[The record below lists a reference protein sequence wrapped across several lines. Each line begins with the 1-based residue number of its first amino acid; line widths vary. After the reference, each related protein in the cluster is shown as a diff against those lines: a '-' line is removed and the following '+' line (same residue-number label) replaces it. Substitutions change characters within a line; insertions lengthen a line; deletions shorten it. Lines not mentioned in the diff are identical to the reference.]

1 MNQNAIH
8 TGSCLPSL
16 RASYGWRLLLLLFLP
31 LVLAGCGKNEFNV
44 EFKLNP
50 KVSGNYRLVY
60 YASDK
65 RTGFMMDMVAPVDKG
80 VNKTRCITR
89 NPVLVYIFNVGD
101 RRPAA
106 AFYAERGDKVRI
118 EGDEADPLTWK
129 IGGNKIN
136 REWSEWR
143 NANAALIR
151 TGDVKGINAAVAKFV
166 KANTDSKVSTL
177 LLLTTYDRRE
187 DEAGFLKLWNSLD
200 DDAKPASLV
209 SLVGRTD
216 RLTSAEVAPP
226 AAVPLLRLHAMGDSL
241 VDLNPRRYQATL
253 LYFNR
258 VDDGG
263 TPGCA
268 DSLRH
273 LLGEEKS
280 SRGRVAVISF
290 ETDSV
295 AWLTKA
301 RSDSLDK
308 ALNAWIPIGEASE
321 KVADMGVT
329 RTPFFIVADTKGK
342 QIYRGDQLKD
352 ALKTY
357 RRLVARQPAKT
368 NKPAKATK
376 QTDVRK

>member
-1 MNQNAIH
+1 M
-8 TGSCLPSL
+8 TEELP
-16 RASYGWRLLLLLFLP
+16 G
-31 LVLAGCGKNEFNV
+31 
-44 EFKLNP
+44 
-50 KVSGNYRLVY
+50 
-60 YASDK
+60 
-65 RTGFMMDMVAPVDKG
+65 
-80 VNKTRCITR
+80 
-89 NPVLVYIFNVGD
+89 
-101 RRPAA
+101 
-106 AFYAERGDKVRI
+106 
-118 EGDEADPLTWK
+118 
-129 IGGNKIN
+129 
-136 REWSEWR
+136 
-143 NANAALIR
+143 
-151 TGDVKGINAAVAKFV
+151 
-166 KANTDSKVSTL
+166 
-177 LLLTTYDRRE
+177 
-187 DEAGFLKLWNSLD
+187 
-200 DDAKPASLV
+200 
-209 SLVGRTD
+209 
-216 RLTSAEVAPP
+216 
-226 AAVPLLRLHAMGDSL
+226 
-241 VDLNPRRYQATL
+241 
-253 LYFNR
+253 
-258 VDDGG
+258 
-263 TPGCA
+263 

-280 SRGRVAVISF
+280 SRGRVAVIPF